1 MYINFQQNQVKTQ
14 VMTVLLDIKLPRK
27 EIIDTYGWHDGQT
40 DGRTDKRT
48 GTNGQ
53 TDTHRR
59 MNRRTNRRTDR
70 RTDIASDN
78 IRYFFQKRKKC

>member
-27 EIIDTYGWHDGQT
+27 EIMDTDGWHDGQT

-48 GTNGQ
+48 QTNGHAQ
-53 TDTHRR
+53 TDG
-59 MNRRTNRRTDR
+59 

-78 IRYFFQKRKKC
+78 IMYFLQKRKNAKTLY